1 MPTHLASL
9 DSLVHPHQIEVQEFD
24 SYGLVIDARSTEAY
38 QEDHIPGAVNVPGAS
53 QRLHVS
59 KAEERTLVAS
69 DIEPSIPYTLAGHL
83 GGLRA
88 CEHLGKPRRRTTA
101 TRVVRA

>member
-38 QEDHIPGAVNVPGAS
+38 QEDHIPGAVSVPVPAQRVQVRVAPENLLLEAS
-53 QRLHVS
+53 V
-59 KAEERTLVAS
+59 
-69 DIEPSIPYTLAGHL
+69 
-83 GGLRA
+83 
-88 CEHLGKPRRRTTA
+88 
-101 TRVVRA
+101 